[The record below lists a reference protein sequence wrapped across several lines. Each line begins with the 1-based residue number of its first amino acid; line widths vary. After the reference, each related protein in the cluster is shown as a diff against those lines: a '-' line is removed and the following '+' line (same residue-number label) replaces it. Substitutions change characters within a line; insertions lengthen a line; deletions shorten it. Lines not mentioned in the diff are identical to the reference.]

1 MEKLTGEVHP
11 GDWRLH
17 HISLPEGPGD
27 FTPVRRDAHQE
38 EEHSAFDVV
47 LDLLGGLVPGLPE
60 KEREHAEADRE
71 AGS

>member
-1 MEKLTGEVHP
+1 MDRLTGEIHA

-38 EEHSAFDVV
+38 EHDCGV
-47 LDLLGGLVPGLPE
+47 
-60 KEREHAEADRE
+60 
-71 AGS
+71 

>member
-1 MEKLTGEVHP
+1 MAGHEVHP

-38 EEHSAFDVV
+38 EERSAFDAV
-47 LDLLGGLVPGLPE
+47 LDLLAGLAGGRLG
-60 KEREHAEADRE
+60 AEAGQPDRE

>member
-1 MEKLTGEVHP
+1 MDRLTGEIHA

-38 EEHSAFDVV
+38 EEHSALDAA
-47 LDLLGGLVPGLPE
+47 LDLLAGLVPGLPE
-60 KEREHAEADRE
+60 KHAETERE